1 MTVILV
7 CHLKDKWERKGNNDI
22 TYVGTTF
29 SGYEKLEY
37 ELDLWLEC
45 VKVGKERDFIIKKS
59 RIASFVEGDEYPLD
73 YKKFSSLYGQEA
85 MESPVQTLVMA
96 TKEEVSEINH
106 LIDVVRLDDEIVT
119 KWLKKAEAENFS
131 EMSSEQIQK
140 CIGFIKN
147 KIKNLDSGKEN
158 PKKSVTKKEAVA

>member
-1 MTVILV
+1 
-7 CHLKDKWERKGNNDI
+7 
-22 TYVGTTF
+22 
-29 SGYEKLEY
+29 
-37 ELDLWLEC
+37 
-45 VKVGKERDFIIKKS
+45 
-59 RIASFVEGDEYPLD
+59 
-73 YKKFSSLYGQEA
+73 
-85 MESPVQTLVMA
+85 VQTLVMA